1 MAELSVH
8 RVPWHS
14 QELSTVGKDSESHSR
29 ADDTF
34 VRAKLFNQVHFDA
47 RKHAMTV

>member
-14 QELSTVGKDSESHSR
+14 QELSTVGEDSESHSR
-29 ADDTF
+29 ADDNF
-34 VRAKLFNQVHFDA
+34 VRAKLFNRIYFDA
-47 RKHAMTV
+47 TKQAITA